1 MVTRKPMSPVNIEQ
15 NREVGIDTPLDGS
28 RMGREAGKPS
38 GDPGERG
45 HDAPPPGTEGA
56 KPPAQTRRD
65 GEKA

>member
-1 MVTRKPMSPVNIEQ
+1 MSTRKPMSPVNIEQ

-28 RMGREAGKPS
+28 RMGREADKAS

-45 HDAPPPGTEGA
+45 HDAPAPEA
-56 KPPAQTRRD
+56 ERARQPAQTRRN

>member
-1 MVTRKPMSPVNIEQ
+1 MTARKPMSPVNIEQ

-28 RMGREAGKPS
+28 RMGREADKPS

-45 HDAPPPGTEGA
+45 HDAPAPDAERAGR
-56 KPPAQTRRD
+56 PADTGRN